1 MSPHEFNFLHVFH
14 VSSVLVLIGLTFYA
28 CAGAP
33 DTRRRVTIWA
43 GIASLLVLASG
54 LRMLQAE
61 FNFAL
66 AGWVWVKLACWLG
79 ISALG
84 GMAYRRRERARLF
97 GLLAVLLAILAVAMA
112 YTKPF

>member
-28 CAGAP
+28 FAGAP

-43 GIASLLVLASG
+43 GVASLLVLASG
-54 LRMLQAE
+54 IRMLQAE
-61 FNFAL
+61 FNFAF
-66 AGWVWVKLACWLG
+66 AGWVWVKLVCWLC

-84 GMAYRRRERARLF
+84 GMAYRRRERAPLF
-97 GLLAVLLAILAVAMA
+97 GLLTVLLAIIAVAMA

>member
-28 CAGAP
+28 FAGAP

-54 LRMLQAE
+54 IRMLQAE
-61 FNFAL
+61 FNFAF

-79 ISALG
+79 ISAFSG
-84 GMAYRRRERARLF
+84 IAYRRREKAGVF
-97 GLLAVLLAILAVAMA
+97 AVVTALLAVIAVIMA